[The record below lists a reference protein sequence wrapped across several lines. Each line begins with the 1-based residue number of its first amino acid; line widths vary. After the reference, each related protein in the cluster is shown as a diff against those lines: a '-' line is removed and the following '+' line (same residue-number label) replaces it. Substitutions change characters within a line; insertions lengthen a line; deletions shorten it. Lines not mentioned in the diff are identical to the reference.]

1 MTYEVAMP
9 IISGWQVVKVE
20 AESEEDAKE
29 KAGQGEFDT
38 FDTEYDKLEVDTD
51 SNNWE
56 VSEE

>member
-9 IISGWQVVKVE
+9 IIRGWQVVEVK
-20 AESEEDAKE
+20 ANSEEEAKE
-29 KAGQGEFDT
+29 LVAQGE
-38 FDTEYDKLEVDTD
+38 YDQSQYDEVEVDTD